1 MSGVVQER
9 THRLAGD
16 HVRPVVQE
24 RTLGLAGDHVRAA
37 VQERTL
43 GLAGDHVR
51 AAVQE
56 HTLVVVQDHVR
67 AAVQEHTLEVV
78 QDHVRAAVQER
89 TLEVVRD
96 HVRAVV
102 QERTLGVVRDHAR
115 LVPRTAIHQ
124 ARAPSLVLVRATQG
138 SRVLMEVRVLLV
150 SPASTK
156 STRAARRASTAGLE
170 STWEHKARH
179 LSQIAWCAPA
189 IPTRP
194 VRAQPPL
201 LARATQDSQDQTAVS
216 AQLVLPASTKSTRAV
231 RRAPTVELERTRR
244 AQELRFPRHVLHVL
258 QTRIHT
264 SLAPPLEI
272 APATQDSQ
280 DQTVVSAQLV
290 LPASTK
296 STRAVRRAL
305 TVGLE
310 RTRRAQARRWR
321 QRVFCVRS
329 IRFPGHH
336 RPRVSS
342 ARRTLFLWLGVLRK
356 SSVTARAGM
365 RMWRAR
371 TPVGSVIPGRGTVSW
386 DARRA
391 RSAPSG
397 CTRRLLGRSASRRV

>member
-1 MSGVVQER
+1 MQGPQDLPAHVHRALPASTRRTAGVTRARTAGQARIRGRWARIQRQRVRAVVRERTLGVVRDHVRPVVQER

-43 GLAGDHVR
+43 GLAG
-51 AAVQE
+51 
-56 HTLVVVQDHVR
+56 DHVR

-150 SPASTK
+150 S
-156 STRAARRASTAGLE
+156 
-170 STWEHKARH
+170 
-179 LSQIAWCAPA
+179 
-189 IPTRP
+189 
-194 VRAQPPL
+194 
-201 LARATQDSQDQTAVS
+201 
-216 AQLVLPASTKSTRAV
+216 PASTKSTRAV